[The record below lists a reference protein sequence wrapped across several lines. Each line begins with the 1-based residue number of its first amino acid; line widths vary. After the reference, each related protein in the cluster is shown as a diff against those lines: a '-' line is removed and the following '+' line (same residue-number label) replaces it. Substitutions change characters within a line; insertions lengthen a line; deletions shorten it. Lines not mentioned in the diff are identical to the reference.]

1 MLDSMLVDEVDAVE
15 ELEEAVRAGSWRDA
29 GSVRGATRRLV
40 HRARTW
46 EPWSPAGRLDEGTE
60 TEEEFVLTGE
70 LPVVPPLLGD
80 GHGSR
85 FHDLQAAAEMVRE
98 VSEFIGQTHF
108 AVPAER
114 TGIFYRYAI
123 ETGDI
128 ASWRLGRGP
137 GRLTTTMAVRPG
149 KVIDSVPRAL
159 DFRTALEM
167 DGVAC
172 GTATAS
178 VVFLPPVAHRIQRAQ
193 SRPVIPGPRRPGA
206 AGAGGAGA
214 AIRPAEV
221 ARAHPGDVL
230 IHSPSEAKHG
240 RLSVSVSVHGHA
252 PVHAGGSPAG
262 YPGNGHV
269 PALVQLETLRQT
281 SLLTAGR
288 ACGLAPSRSTLG
300 SLRVNFR
307 GYAEPHLALRCAAV
321 AGLPGRDGQGRR
333 QVPVA
338 LTLTQAGR
346 AVLEAVATVVEDF

>member
-1 MLDSMLVDEVDAVE
+1 MLVDKVDELEELE
-15 ELEEAVRAGSWRDA
+15 ELEEAARTGSWRDA
-29 GSVRGATRRLV
+29 GSVRDATRRLV

-46 EPWSPAGRLDEGTE
+46 EPWSPVGRLDDGTE
-60 TEEEFVLTGE
+60 TEEEFVLTGG
-70 LPVVPPLLGD
+70 LPAVPPLLGD
-80 GHGSR
+80 GHGAR

-98 VSEFIGQTHF
+98 VSEFIGQNHF
-108 AVPAER
+108 GVPGER
-114 TGIFYRYAI
+114 TGVFYRYAI

-128 ASWRLGRGP
+128 GSWRLGRGP
-137 GRLTTTMAVRPG
+137 GQLTTTLAVRPG

-159 DFRTALEM
+159 DFRTALEI

-172 GTATAS
+172 GTASAT
-178 VVFLPPVAHRIQRAQ
+178 VVFLPPVTHRIQRER

-206 AGAGGAGA
+206 PGAGAAGA

-240 RLSVSVSVHGHA
+240 RLSVNVSA
-252 PVHAGGSPAG
+252 HAGAASAAG
-262 YPGNGHV
+262 PGNGHV
-269 PALVQLETLRQT
+269 PALIQLEALRQT
-281 SLLTAGR
+281 SLLAAGR
-288 ACGLAPSRSTLG
+288 ACGLSPARSTLG

-333 QVPVA
+333 QVPVT
-338 LTLTQAGR
+338 LTLAQAGR
-346 AVLEAVATVVEDF
+346 AVLEAVTTVVEDF